1 MDLEKCLE
9 KINENREQIEAPFVF
24 CFWKDPDLYDDY
36 KFINDKKDETLKSED
51 AQFYFNLGK
60 ALYDAGF
67 RKFDNITVYGF
78 LQNKPNVKE
87 TFEDYGGYRE
97 VENLKQLVNVENVDA
112 YFDKIAKLNTL
123 EALCELTFNSFE
135 DVSKFNKMSS
145 QQVYD
150 YFEYK
155 LSDISITSTH
165 DVEEESLVI
174 DDEFIEECNT
184 GDAVGISYAKNCPI
198 MNYLTLGVPLGEM
211 FMIAGHS
218 GVGKSSF
225 VFENMVLPMA
235 EEGVKVAIV
244 SNEMRSK
251 DYKIMLLSHILTKEL
266 NYWGLTRK
274 QIKMGHF
281 TNEQREMLNKAKK
294 ISQEKYSSLGFIKLF
309 DNDIGK
315 VLKYIKKKSKRGYQ
329 IFVWDTMKS
338 DDSLDEKMFL
348 QLLINSR
355 KVFQLASKENIAII
369 PTYQLALYTVN
380 QRYLD
385 ASCLANGKQIKEV
398 FSEMIYMRQLWQDE
412 YTGEKYDCKAYQL
425 QKNEDGKYTKVKRMI
440 ELDKDKKYIVAF
452 LDKTRNDEDKQQVL
466 YEVNGRF
473 NSWKEIG
480 YCNILNEHKGF

>member
-36 KFINDKKDETLKSED
+36 KFVNDKKDETLKSED

-78 LQNKPNVKE
+78 LQNKPNIKE

-135 DVSKFNKMSS
+135 DVSKFDKMSS

-155 LSDISITSTH
+155 LNDISIASTH

-174 DDEFIEECNT
+174 DDKFIEECNT

-309 DNDIGK
+309 DNDNGK

-412 YTGEKYDCKAYQL
+412 YTGEKYDCKAYRL

>member
-1 MDLEKCLE
+1 MDLENCLQI
-9 KINENREQIEAPFVF
+9 INKNRDEIEAPFVF

-51 AQFYFNLGK
+51 AKFYFNLGK
-60 ALYDAGF
+60 ALYNAGF
-67 RKFDNITVYGF
+67 RKFDNITVYSF
-78 LQNKPNVKE
+78 LQDKPNVKD
-87 TFEDYGGYRE
+87 TFENYGGYRE
-97 VENLKQLVNVENVDA
+97 VESLKQLVNVENVDA

-123 EALCELTFNSFE
+123 DMLCRFTFNSFE
-135 DVSKFNKMSS
+135 DISKFDKMTA

-150 YFEYK
+150 FFEYK

-174 DDEFIEECNT
+174 DDAFIDECDT
-184 GDAVGISYAKNCPI
+184 GDAVGISYSKNCPI
-198 MNYLTLGVPLGEM
+198 LNYLTLGVPLGEM

-225 VFENMVLPMA
+225 AFENIVLPMT
-235 EEGVKVAIV
+235 EDGVKVSIV

-251 DYKIMLLSHILTKEL
+251 DYKIMLLAHILTKEL

-281 TNEQREMLNKAKK
+281 NSEQREMLEKAKK
-294 ISQEKYSSLGFIKLF
+294 ISEEKYANLGFIKLF
-309 DNDIGK
+309 DNDINK

-329 IFVWDTMKS
+329 VFIWDTMKS

-348 QLLINSR
+348 QLLMNSR
-355 KVFQLASKENIAII
+355 KVFQLASKENISII
-369 PTYQLALYTVN
+369 TTYQLALYTVN

-398 FSEMIYMRQLWQDE
+398 FSEMVYMRQLWQDE
-412 YTGEKYDCKAYQL
+412 YTGQKYDCKAYQM
-425 QKNEDGKYTKVKRMI
+425 QKNEDGKYSKVKKMI
-440 ELDKDKKYIVAF
+440 DLDPDKKYIVAF